1 MSNKYNHT
9 KDKFEDSVIFQLN
22 PQKPIINGMNDSVDS
37 NKALKVTIEATHGG
51 YINRN
56 FRFYRDADLQAGVSG
71 FTKPS
76 PLPLLEIIHGVGN
89 PIGRIVSAKYED
101 IQSSGVGEPTSKIV
115 VEAIVTD
122 TDAISKIQDGRYLT
136 VSTGATPINSPVCSI
151 CKNEYSS
158 SDCSHYAGHKYEID
172 GVEQLCY
179 LESRGIK
186 YDEITIVN
194 IPADK
199 GENHVAG
206 IYNLEVVDKKDYAD
220 VLSLADNQIPPSGMN
235 DDLNRDN
242 KEDLQKQ
249 INIMK
254 DEFEQEK
261 AKIVSLNDE
270 KIKTLNEKIKTLED
284 ENAKVVK
291 NHNQYKSGFEQTQND
306 YRESLA
312 NSIILMHLH
321 NQTQSFMDKIKDVQN
336 VEDYKKILKNE
347 VENLCKD
354 NSTTALLD
362 NFNNLVANMP
372 FVIHTISLNDS
383 NTKDKEE
390 NKVEKKQEAIKTVL
404 KMADIKL

>member
-1 MSNKYNHT
+1 MSNKYNHR
-9 KDKFEDSVIFQLN
+9 KDKFEDSLLFQLN
-22 PQKPIINGMNDSVDS
+22 PQKPTINLNDSVDS
-37 NKALKVTIEATHGG
+37 NKALKITIEATHGG

-56 FRFYRDADLQAGVSG
+56 FRLYRDIDLQEGVNG
-71 FTKPS
+71 FTKPNS
-76 PLPLLEIIHGVGN
+76 LPILEIIHGVGN
-89 PIGRIVSAKYED
+89 PIGRVINAKYED
-101 IQSSGVGEPTSKIV
+101 IQSSGINEPTSKIIA
-115 VEAIVTD
+115 EAIITD
-122 TDAISKIQDGRYLT
+122 ADAISKIQDKRYLT
-136 VSTGATPINSPVCSI
+136 VSTGATPVNSPICSI

-158 SDCSHYAGHKYEID
+158 SDCSHYAGHKYDID

-179 LESRGIK
+179 LESRGIQ
-186 YDEITIVN
+186 YNEITIVN

-206 IYNLEVVDKKDYAD
+206 IYSLEVVDKKDYAD
-220 VLSLADNQIPPSGMN
+220 ILSITDNQIPPSGMN
-235 DDLNRDN
+235 DDLNTEN

-261 AKIVSLNDE
+261 VKLISLNDE
-270 KIKTLNEKIKTLED
+270 KVKTLNEKIKSLED

-312 NSIILMHLH
+312 NSIVLMNLH
-321 NQTQSFMDKIKDVQN
+321 NQTPAFMDKIKDVKD
-336 VEDYKKILKNE
+336 VENYKKIIKTE

-362 NFNNLVANMP
+362 TFNNLVKNMP
-372 FVIHTISLNDS
+372 FTIQTMSLNDT
-383 NTKDKEE
+383 NTNIKED
-390 NKVEKKQEAIKTVL
+390 KVEKQAEAIKKVL
-404 KMADIKL
+404 KMADINL